1 MPDSGATWLV
11 TRAVGHVRAT
21 ELFMSGKRFS
31 GQQAADWGLFTEA
44 VPPEQLEE
52 RLEKYIQ
59 KYSNGPTK
67 AYGNIKTL
75 INRCVYSDWSLG
87 TYSEVELQGEL
98 EQTEDFREA
107 VFSFFEKR
115 KPNFQ
120 GK

>member
-1 MPDSGATWLV
+1 MASRLPTG
-11 TRAVGHVRAT
+11 GC
-21 ELFMSGKRFS
+21 
-31 GQQAADWGLFTEA
+31 
-44 VPPEQLEE
+44 PEQLEE